1 VPTDWADYA
10 VHVYGFALP
19 QIQRSLF
26 VKKLYVGNLPF
37 QATEQDLSG
46 WFTQAGISGAQ
57 VTLIRDQLS
66 GQLRG
71 FGFVEV
77 PNDEDASRAVQA
89 LNGQDFMG
97 RNVVVNEAR
106 PKESGGGRGGYGGG
120 GKGRGGQGRG
130 GGGGRDGGGGRG
142 GRDRRY

>member
-1 VPTDWADYA
+1 LWFCFDNSKE
-10 VHVYGFALP
+10 F
-19 QIQRSLF
+19 S

-37 QATEQDLSG
+37 KATEQDLAD
-46 WFTQAGISGAQ
+46 WFTQAGVSGPNI
-57 VTLIRDQLS
+57 TLVRDQAT

-77 PNDEDASRAVQA
+77 TNDEEAARAVQS

-106 PKESGGGRGGYGGG
+106 PRESGGGGGRGGYGGG
-120 GKGRGGQGRG
+120 G
-130 GGGGRDGGGGRG
+130 GGGRDGGRDGGRS
-142 GRDRRY
+142 RRY

>member
-1 VPTDWADYA
+1 
-10 VHVYGFALP
+10 LL
-19 QIQRSLF
+19 QIRRSLF

-37 QATEQDLSG
+37 QATEQDVSG
-46 WFTQAGISGAQ
+46 WFTQAGVSNAQ
-57 VTLIRDQLS
+57 VTLIRDQMS

-77 PNDEDASRAVQA
+77 ANDEEATRAVQA

-106 PKESGGGRGGYGGG
+106 PKESGGGRGGFGGGG
-120 GKGRGGQGRG
+120 GKGRGGGGGG
-130 GGGGRDGGGGRG
+130 GGGGREGGGGRG
-142 GRDRRY
+142 DRDRRY